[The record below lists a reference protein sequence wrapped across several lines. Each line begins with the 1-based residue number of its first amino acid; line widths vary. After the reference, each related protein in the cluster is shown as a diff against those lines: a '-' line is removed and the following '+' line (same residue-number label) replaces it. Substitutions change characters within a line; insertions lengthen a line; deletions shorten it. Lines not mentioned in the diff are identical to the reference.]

1 MYKYVF
7 CIPFHSISNG
17 KGHGPNLRHALSLRL
32 SGTGAVYGLS
42 LNEANM
48 LLRWHNFSVHMTRK
62 IMSVPQGPLSIRQ
75 VQSSQNSALYL
86 SGRQQLHTGRL
97 MYYCQCC

>member
-7 CIPFHSISNG
+7 CIPYHFMSNG
-17 KGHGPNLRHALSLRL
+17 KGNGPNLCRALSLRL
-32 SGTGAVYGLS
+32 SGTGLVYGLS

-48 LLRWHNFSVHMTRK
+48 RWHNLSVHMTRK
-62 IMSVPQGPLSIRQ
+62 VMSVPPGPLSIQQ

-86 SGRQQLHTGRL
+86 SGRQRL
-97 MYYCQCC
+97 TLED